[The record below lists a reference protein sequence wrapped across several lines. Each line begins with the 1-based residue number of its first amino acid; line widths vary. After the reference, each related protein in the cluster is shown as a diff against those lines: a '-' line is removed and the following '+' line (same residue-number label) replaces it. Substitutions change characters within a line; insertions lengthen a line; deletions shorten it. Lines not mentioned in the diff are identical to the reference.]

1 MWDRESKWQKPLGEV
16 YTDWA
21 GGQMALSLVLDAH
34 YFIGAWF
41 LHLES
46 GDNNHLNVKEL
57 VNQSCPTLCDPT
69 DCSLPGSAVHG
80 VSPGKNTGVGYH
92 FLLQGIFLIQR

>member
-1 MWDRESKWQKPLGEV
+1 M
-16 YTDWA
+16 YAAWA
-21 GGQMALSLVLDAH
+21 GDQMALSWVLDAH

-57 VNQSCPTLCDPT
+57 VSQLCPTLCDPM
-69 DCSLPGSAVHG
+69 DCSLPGSSVRGDSLVKNIG
-80 VSPGKNTGVGYH
+80 VNCH
-92 FLLQGIFLIQR
+92 FLLQRIFPIQR

>member
-1 MWDRESKWQKPLGEV
+1 
-16 YTDWA
+16 
-21 GGQMALSLVLDAH
+21 MALSLVLDAH

-57 VNQSCPTLCDPT
+57 VSQSCPTLCDPT

-80 VSPGKNTGVGYH
+80 DSPGKNTGVGYH
-92 FLLQGIFLIQR
+92 FLLQGIFPIQR